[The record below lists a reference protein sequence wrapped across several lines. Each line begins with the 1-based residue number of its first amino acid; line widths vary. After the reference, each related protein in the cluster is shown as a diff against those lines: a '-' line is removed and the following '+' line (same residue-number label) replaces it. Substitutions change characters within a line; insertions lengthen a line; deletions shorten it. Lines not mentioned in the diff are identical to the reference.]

1 MDRSD
6 VQACWLDSFPTLL
19 GFHDCACT
27 DEDAKRLVVVLSKR
41 DSEFMI
47 DDYINSEDFV
57 WGIHSRYVVSVLGVF
72 CIHVATLVITI
83 GLWIWW
89 QRMYPDDIQGA
100 SVPVTVAGI
109 CVSTF
114 WASTG
119 ILKGL
124 R

>member
-1 MDRSD
+1 
-6 VQACWLDSFPTLL
+6 
-19 GFHDCACT
+19 
-27 DEDAKRLVVVLSKR
+27 
-41 DSEFMI
+41 MI

-109 CVSTF
+109 CVSIF